1 VLLRPDRVN
10 VRFFELVKHMCPD
23 GEIGRRSGLKIR
35 RPQGRGGSSPPLG
48 TNKDAGLVNLG
59 TPSISPPGNLG
70 PSVGL
75 KDSKRALSR
84 AASRL
89 VIASY

>member
-1 VLLRPDRVN
+1 
-10 VRFFELVKHMCPD
+10 
-23 GEIGRRSGLKIR
+23 
-35 RPQGRGGSSPPLG
+35 
-48 TNKDAGLVNLG
+48 LVNLG